1 MLWIVAVAVVIP
13 ALVSAVL
20 TAIVRGW
27 ARRTGFVDSPGGH
40 KGHDNPTPL
49 GGGIAIT
56 WTLCGTVLAGSLGVW
71 LIHHGGWTDR
81 LPGLLRVHAS
91 GISGKLLDVLAIV
104 AGAVVLHVTG
114 LIDDRRPLG
123 PMPKLVVQVLVA
135 VGLVWGFDIRAV
147 EFLGPAPSIV
157 LTVLW
162 LVLIIN
168 AFNFLDNTDGLSAGV
183 AAIVAAI
190 LAAAAMMSGQVF
202 VPAIA
207 WVLVGS
213 LLGFLLFN
221 FSPASI
227 FMGDAGSMVV
237 GYFLGVLTVLTT
249 YYDPDKA
256 LSPYGV
262 LAPGVVLAVPL
273 YDVASVV
280 WVRIRAGDSPFHGDR
295 RHFSHRLIR
304 RGMSPR
310 AAVLTIYLATAAT
323 SLAAMLLP
331 HADWPTACMILVQTL
346 CVVLMIAVL
355 EREPNRRATR

>member
-1 MLWIVAVAVVIP
+1 
-13 ALVSAVL
+13 
-20 TAIVRGW
+20 
-27 ARRTGFVDSPGGH
+27 
-40 KGHDNPTPL
+40 
-49 GGGIAIT
+49 
-56 WTLCGTVLAGSLGVW
+56 
-71 LIHHGGWTDR
+71 
-81 LPGLLRVHAS
+81 
-91 GISGKLLDVLAIV
+91 
-104 AGAVVLHVTG
+104 
-114 LIDDRRPLG
+114 
-123 PMPKLVVQVLVA
+123 
-135 VGLVWGFDIRAV
+135 
-147 EFLGPAPSIV
+147 
-157 LTVLW
+157 
-162 LVLIIN
+162 
-168 AFNFLDNTDGLSAGV
+168 
-183 AAIVAAI
+183 
-190 LAAAAMMSGQVF
+190 
-202 VPAIA
+202 
-207 WVLVGS
+207 
-213 LLGFLLFN
+213 
-221 FSPASI
+221 
-227 FMGDAGSMVV
+227 V